1 MFNLQ
6 KETYLV
12 ILFLLSFTVLLTA
25 YTIQYLLG
33 FQPCN
38 LCIIERLP
46 YVLTIAIIIL
56 NYKFKQNQLFFS
68 VLLFLVFIFSVLI
81 SLYHLGIEQGLI
93 DESNICR
100 SNNVGLIMK
109 EEILK
114 SLKVIRISCKDVTFK
129 IFGLSLTT
137 YNIFASI
144 LMLLISTKIYLINN
158 GTKK

>member
-158 GTKK
+158 GIKK